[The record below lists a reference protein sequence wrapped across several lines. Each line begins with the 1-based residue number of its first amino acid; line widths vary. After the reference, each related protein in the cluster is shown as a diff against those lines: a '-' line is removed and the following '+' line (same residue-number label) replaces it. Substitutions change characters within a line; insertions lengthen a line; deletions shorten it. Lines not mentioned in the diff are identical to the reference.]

1 MVVNVKGLL
10 LCMYIHLVDHMIV
23 CGRSQR
29 LGKISKAKSYYNHNA
44 ASMLHCKTRVRD
56 TEADI
61 KEVLSTAKLLFG
73 PRRFVQVSQLFRL
86 VIPTLEKN
94 KLISVYIDKCVHCL

>member
-1 MVVNVKGLL
+1 
-10 LCMYIHLVDHMIV
+10 MIV

-44 ASMLHCKTRVRD
+44 ASMLHCNIRDKD

-73 PRRFVQVSQLFRL
+73 PRRFVQVSQLFRP
-86 VIPTLEKN
+86 VIATLEKKKRSSLVFTYTN
-94 KLISVYIDKCVHCL
+94 AHTV